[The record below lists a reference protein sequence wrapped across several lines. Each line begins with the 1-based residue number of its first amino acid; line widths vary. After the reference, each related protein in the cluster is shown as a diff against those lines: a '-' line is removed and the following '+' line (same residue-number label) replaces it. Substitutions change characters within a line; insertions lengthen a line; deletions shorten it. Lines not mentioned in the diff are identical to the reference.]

1 MPWRSGTPCGERP
14 SGPSSGSRHRHKR
27 SPWRAPPS
35 TTSAT
40 AIWSIRTRDLM
51 PLICGSSSGRSFH
64 PCRHPSSTAWP
75 KWLHGSGGQHLS
87 LVSPLEGFGH
97 SPVVVGNKCSHLVD
111 QLLDGGE

>member
-1 MPWRSGTPCGERP
+1 MQAASARAGPRPAGASCPSCSANASGGVSVATDAVLAPAV
-14 SGPSSGSRHRHKR
+14 SGPGTGRTGL
-27 SPWRAPPS
+27 PQIGDRAPIY
-35 TTSAT
+35 TCQGQSA
-40 AIWSIRTRDLM
+40 
-51 PLICGSSSGRSFH
+51 
-64 PCRHPSSTAWP
+64 STAWP